1 MPSAPAPQADRFGL
15 TDHEIARAIGASVD
29 WVRKDRLTRRLL
41 PFYKVGSMVRYNP
54 QRVLEALAN
63 LEEGGTALPK
73 RKAVA

>member
-1 MPSAPAPQADRFGL
+1 MPSAPALPADRFGL

-29 WVRKDRLTRRLL
+29 WVRKDRITRRLL
-41 PFYKVGSMVRYNP
+41 PFYRVGGMVRYNP
-54 QRVLEALAN
+54 RRVLEALSN